1 MMAQKRKTGGRKAG
15 VPNKV
20 TALARERIEQEADPI
35 GLLTR
40 IAKGE
45 DIDGEQPTLDQ
56 RAHAAR
62 WLGAKIVPDA
72 KEMPIS
78 FEVGQIESP
87 KDALAAVGQLI
98 TATGQGE
105 MMPGEAKSAMDLLT
119 AFLRAYEANELET
132 RVKALEEKR

>member
-1 MMAQKRKTGGRKAG
+1 MAAKRRTGGRKPG
-15 VPNKV
+15 VPNKA
-20 TALARERIEQEADPI
+20 TALVRERIETEADPV

-45 DIDGEQPTLDQ
+45 EIDGDKPTLDQ

-62 WLGAKIVPDA
+62 WLGAKVVPDA
-72 KEMPIS
+72 KEAPIS
-78 FEVGQIESP
+78 FEVGEIKGP
-87 KDALAAVGQLI
+87 KDALSAVGSLI
-98 TATGQGE
+98 KATGKGE
-105 MMPGEAKSAMDLLT
+105 VMPGEAKSVMDLLA

>member
-1 MMAQKRKTGGRKAG
+1 MTTKRRTGGRKPG
-15 VPNKV
+15 VPNKA
-20 TALARERIEQEADPI
+20 TALVRERIETEADPV

-45 DIDGEQPTLDQ
+45 EIDGDKPTLDQ

-72 KEMPIS
+72 KEAPIS
-78 FEVGQIESP
+78 FEVGEIEGP
-87 KDALAAVGQLI
+87 KDALAAVGRLI

-105 MMPGEAKSAMDLLT
+105 VMPGEAKSVMDLLA

-132 RVKALEEKR
+132 RVKALEKAK